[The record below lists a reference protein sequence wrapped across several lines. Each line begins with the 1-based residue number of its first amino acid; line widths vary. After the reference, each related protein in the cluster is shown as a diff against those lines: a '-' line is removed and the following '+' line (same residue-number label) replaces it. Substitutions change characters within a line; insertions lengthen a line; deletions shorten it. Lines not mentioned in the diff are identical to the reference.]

1 MMKTSYQGVL
11 YALVGSVLF
20 SIKPVI
26 IKLIYAIEEVE
37 TINLLLLRM
46 MMSLPFY
53 VMILI
58 FIHRKKGLSTLTTKG
73 KWHILILGFSG
84 FYVASFLD
92 FAGLQYIP
100 ASLERA
106 IIFLNP
112 TIVLL
117 LSAVFLK
124 RKIRPFQWVAIILT
138 YFGILT
144 ACYSTG
150 MLVDTNQLVIGGTL
164 VFLSAFFYAIYLVGG
179 EFYLR
184 KIGTL
189 EFTCYTMIVAF
200 ICIAFHYLLFHP
212 IDTLLRFKT
221 DVYIYTFIMA
231 IVSTLIPSFLFSE
244 GIKQIGAPNGSI
256 IGGIGPVS
264 TIFFAVLVLNES
276 ISVLQILGTVIVI
289 GGVVIISYDAKK
301 RKAIVSD

>member
-1 MMKTSYQGVL
+1 MMKSTYQGVL
-11 YALVGSVLF
+11 YALVGSILF

-26 IKLIYAIEEVE
+26 IKLIYAVE
-37 TINLLLLRM
+37 DIDIIHLLLLRM
-46 MMSLPFY
+46 LMSLPFY
-53 VMILI
+53 LIILLVL
-58 FIHRKKGLSTLTTKG
+58 HKKKGLSKLSSKG
-73 KWHILILGFSG
+73 KWHLVLLGFIG

-92 FAGLQYIP
+92 FSGLQYIP

-124 RKIRPFQWVAIILT
+124 RKIKPFQWLAIVLT
-138 YFGILT
+138 YLGIVI
-144 ACYSTG
+144 ACSSTG
-150 MLVDTNQLVIGGTL
+150 TLEQSNHLVIGGTL
-164 VFLSAFFYAIYLVGG
+164 VFLSAFFYAIYLVGS

-184 KIGTL
+184 QIGTL

-200 ICIAFHYLLFHP
+200 ICIAVHYTSTHSIGQLFS
-212 IDTLLRFKT
+212 LKT
-221 DVYIYTFIMA
+221 EVYMYTFVMA
-231 IVSTLIPSFLFSE
+231 VVSTLIPSFMFSE

-264 TIFFAVLVLNES
+264 TIFFAVLILNET
-276 ISVLQILGTVIVI
+276 ISVAQLIGTFLVI
-289 GGVVIISYDAKK
+289 GGVVIISYGTKK
-301 RKAIVSD
+301 QKTKTST